1 MRRGAVN
8 ILRRT
13 CWRNGNNLFAASRR
27 RTSASAITRFTRLLS
42 CPCGRFSRH
51 LFGFF
56 FLFFFSA
63 EKSMFLSLLSVLG
76 PGACFL
82 GLRFLGGFHLENK
95 LRGHSVMQSDRDL
108 VLAGICDGAL
118 EDNFVPVNLGA
129 ELVFAPVHDVRRG
142 DGSKC
147 FASLAGLEREDEPR
161 FTDSARQL
169 FCLI

>member
-42 CPCGRFSRH
+42 CPYGRLSRH

-56 FLFFFSA
+56 FLFFFS
-63 EKSMFLSLLSVLG
+63 LLSVLG
-76 PGACFL
+76 PGACIL
-82 GLRFLGGFHLENK
+82 GLRFLGGFHLVNK

-108 VLAGICDGAL
+108 VLAGIFDGAL

-129 ELVFAPVHDVRRG
+129 ELVFEPVHDVLRG
-142 DGSKC
+142 D
-147 FASLAGLEREDEPR
+147 
-161 FTDSARQL
+161 
-169 FCLI
+169 

>member
-1 MRRGAVN
+1 MRRGTVN

-13 CWRNGNNLFAASRR
+13 CGRNGNNFFAASRR

-63 EKSMFLSLLSVLG
+63 EKSMLFSLLSVLG

-82 GLRFLGGFHLENK
+82 GLLFFFFIDPATTEIYTLSLH
-95 LRGHSVMQSDRDL
+95 D
-108 VLAGICDGAL
+108 AL
-118 EDNFVPVNLGA
+118 P
-129 ELVFAPVHDVRRG
+129 
-142 DGSKC
+142 
-147 FASLAGLEREDEPR
+147 
-161 FTDSARQL
+161 
-169 FCLI
+169 I